1 MSTITELGSLPLAGT
16 KKGVI
21 SVSNVTEPYGKDTS
35 DIISIG
41 VSLNGQDIQWKS
53 HLPYENLD
61 EVIAILQKASEDKK
75 TLKTINIFR
84 KEAFP
89 SF

>member
-35 DIISIG
+35 DIVSIG
-41 VSLNGQDIQWKS
+41 VSLNGTDIQWKS

-61 EVIAILQKASEDKK
+61 DIVAILQKASEDKK
-75 TLKTINIFR
+75 N
-84 KEAFP
+84 A
-89 SF
+89 

>member
-21 SVSNVTEPYGKDTS
+21 SVYVTEPYGKDTP
-35 DIISIG
+35 DIVSIG
-41 VSLNGQDIQWKS
+41 VSLNGTDIQWKS

-75 TLKTINIFR
+75 N
-84 KEAFP
+84 
-89 SF
+89 S

>member
-21 SVSNVTEPYGKDTS
+21 SVSNVTEPYGKDTP
-35 DIISIG
+35 DIVSIG

-75 TLKTINIFR
+75 N
-84 KEAFP
+84 
-89 SF
+89 S

>member
-21 SVSNVTEPYGKDTS
+21 SVSNVTEPYGKDTP
-35 DIISIG
+35 DIVSIG
-41 VSLNGQDIQWKS
+41 ISLNGQDIQWKS

-61 EVIAILQKASEDKK
+61 EVIAILQKASED
-75 TLKTINIFR
+75 R
-84 KEAFP
+84 KN
-89 SF
+89 S